1 MKKSMLAFLTVFLI
15 SSAAAG
21 SSDIIYSN
29 DTVNTSNF
37 TDLDQQYQNYQNFS
51 DCRESDY
58 CRVES
63 STTENG
69 LPQTTIVTS
78 FIWENYALAL
88 QILVVVFLGFIEL
101 NKEYFFGNFFEK
113 DLYNRILK
121 ICSAVAFL
129 AAVMTLGIV
138 HFNLETIDQFQAGVR

>member
-1 MKKSMLAFLTVFLI
+1 MKKSMLALLCFFLI
-15 SSAAAG
+15 SSVAG

-37 TDLDQQYQNYQNFS
+37 TDLDQDYQEFRNFS

-101 NKEYFFGNFFEK
+101 NKEYFFGNFFENNT
-113 DLYNRILK
+113 YNRILK
-121 ICSAVAFL
+121 ISSAIAFL